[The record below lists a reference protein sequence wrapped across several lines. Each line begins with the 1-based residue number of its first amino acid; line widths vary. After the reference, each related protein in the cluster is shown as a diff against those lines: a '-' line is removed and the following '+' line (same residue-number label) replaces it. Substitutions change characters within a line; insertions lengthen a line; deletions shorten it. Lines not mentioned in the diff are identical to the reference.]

1 MKGTSILDF
10 DESKSVQKTLRKPEQ
25 QLAEFM
31 KTTKVQI
38 RKHMESIKTT
48 ETKLNGR
55 CNEDTLLLRIL

>member
-1 MKGTSILDF
+1 
-10 DESKSVQKTLRKPEQ
+10 VQKTLRKPEQ

-48 ETKLNGR
+48 ETKGR
-55 CNEDTLLLRIL
+55 